1 MFNWLKRVYSLKQTT
16 LYSSALVVAITMII
30 ARLLGL
36 LKLRVLTS
44 FYPQEQLD
52 LFFAAF
58 RIPDFIFEI
67 FVAGSIAS
75 CFIPII
81 NDILEDSEKNRRE
94 AMVFSQSLSLIFLGC
109 WLAFLA
115 VMFFFAE
122 DLTRLLVPGFS
133 PVQVKQVTAMSTTI
147 LFYQVPFL
155 LLGNILGAL
164 LQASHQFLVP
174 GLAPVVYNLGII
186 LGIWVWHDSNGIY
199 GAVFGV
205 ILGAVLYFLLL
216 FIGIIVL
223 GFPVKVHWEFRS
235 ARIITFFKLFWPKFF
250 SSITT
255 QIDATVDL
263 ALSTLRGAGSYTSFF
278 LARNLQILPVS
289 LFGIAIA
296 QSALPFFS
304 RLYNQGKKKEL
315 VDLFIKLTLQ
325 ILFIMMPFVVFFT
338 ALRIPIV
345 RLFFGGEKFA
355 WEATVTTAKVLSVFA
370 LSMPLHTLYYV
381 ITRVYFAIQDT
392 RTPFIVGLIFV
403 LINTALSLLFI
414 NVYQLPIWYLALSF
428 TISITLNSTIL
439 LYLLIK
445 KLDEFRLSQLV
456 VKLLLMAFITITTLA
471 IVATSKRLLDGL
483 VFDTTRTINLFFL
496 TLSCVFIG
504 SVSYLYLAWVFVP
517 QQLRDTLSLVTRLA
531 FIKKTLMKYRKLWL
545 LDKIIVA
552 SEDQYEEKILK

>member
-1 MFNWLKRVYSLKQTT
+1 MFKWLKRVYSFKQTT
-16 LYSSALVVAITMII
+16 LYSSTIVVAITMIV

-36 LKLRVLTS
+36 LKLRFLTS
-44 FYPQEQLD
+44 YYPQEQLD

-81 NDILEDSEKNRRE
+81 NDILEDNEKNRRE
-94 AMVFSQSLSLIFLGC
+94 AMVFSQSLSLIFLAC
-109 WLAFLA
+109 WLVFLGL
-115 VMFFFAE
+115 MFFFAK
-122 DLTRLLVPGFS
+122 DITRLLVPGFS
-133 PVQVKQVTAMSTTI
+133 SAQVEKVTAMSTTI

-155 LLGNILGAL
+155 LLGNIMGAL

-174 GLAPVVYNLGII
+174 GLAPILYNFGII
-186 LGIWVWHDSNGIY
+186 LGILLWHNTNGIY

-205 ILGAVLYFLLL
+205 ILGAILYFLLL
-216 FIGIIVL
+216 FLGIVIL
-223 GFPVKVHWEFRS
+223 GFPLKVKWQFNS
-235 ARIITFFKLFWPKFF
+235 QRILTFFRLFWPKFF

-315 VDLFIKLTLQ
+315 TDLFIKLTLQ

-345 RLFFGGEKFA
+345 RLFFGGQKFA

-392 RTPFIVGLIFV
+392 RTPFIVGLVFV
-403 LINTALSLLFI
+403 LFNTILSLLFI

-445 KLDEFRLSQLV
+445 KLDEFRLSELIF
-456 VKLLLMAFITITTLA
+456 KLLLLFFITITTLA

-483 VFDTTRTINLFFL
+483 IFDTTRTINLFIL

-504 SVSYLYLAWVFVP
+504 SVSYLYLSWVFIP
-517 QQLRDTLSLVTRLA
+517 QQLRETFGLLTRLSI
-531 FIKKTLMKYRKLWL
+531 IKKTLMKYRKLWHL
-545 LDKIIVA
+545 EKVIV

>member
-1 MFNWLKRVYSLKQTT
+1 MV
-16 LYSSALVVAITMII
+16 ALTMVI

-81 NDILEDSEKNRRE
+81 NDILEDNEKNRRE
-94 AMVFSQSLSLIFLGC
+94 AIVFSQSLSFIFLGC
-109 WLAFLA
+109 WLIFLGL
-115 VMFFFAE
+115 MFFFAK
-122 DLTRLLVPGFS
+122 DLTKLLVPGFS
-133 PVQVKQVTAMSTTI
+133 AHQVEQVTAMSTTI
-147 LFYQVPFL
+147 LFFQVPFL

-174 GLAPVVYNLGII
+174 GMAPVLYNLGII
-186 LGIWVWHDSNGIY
+186 LGILIWHSKYGIY

-216 FIGIIVL
+216 FIGIVVL
-223 GFPVKVHWEFRS
+223 GFPLRIKFEFKS
-235 ARIITFFKLFWPKFF
+235 QRIITFFRLFWPKFF

-325 ILFIMMPFVVFFT
+325 ILFVMMPFVIFFT

-381 ITRVYFAIQDT
+381 ITRVYFAVQDT
-392 RTPFIVGLIFV
+392 RTPFVVGLIFV
-403 LINTALSLLFI
+403 IINTILSLLFI

-428 TISITLNSTIL
+428 TISITLNSTIM
-439 LYLLIK
+439 LYLLIR

-456 VKLLLMAFITITTLA
+456 YKLFLMGFITLTTLA

-483 VFDTTRTINLFFL
+483 IFDTTRTINLFLL
-496 TLSCVFIG
+496 TISCVSIG
-504 SVSYLYLAWVFVP
+504 LVSYLYLAWVFLP
-517 QQLRDTLSLVTRLA
+517 QQLRDTLSLITRLA
-531 FIKKTLMKYRKLWL
+531 IIKKTLQKYHKLWFL
-545 LDKIIVA
+545 GKMVVT

>member
-1 MFNWLKRVYSLKQTT
+1 MFKWLKRVYSFKQTT
-16 LYSSALVVAITMII
+16 LYSSTIVVAITMIV

-36 LKLRVLTS
+36 LKLRFLTS
-44 FYPQEQLD
+44 YYPQEQLD

-81 NDILEDSEKNRRE
+81 NDILEDNEKNRRE
-94 AMVFSQSLSLIFLGC
+94 AMVFSQSLSLIFLAC
-109 WLAFLA
+109 WLLFLGL
-115 VMFFFAE
+115 MLFFAQ
-122 DLTRLLVPGFS
+122 DITRLLVPGFS
-133 PVQVKQVTAMSTTI
+133 PSQVEKVTAMSTTI
-147 LFYQVPFL
+147 LFFQVPFL
-155 LLGNILGAL
+155 LLGNIMGAL

-174 GLAPVVYNLGII
+174 GLAPILYNLGII
-186 LGIWVWHDSNGIY
+186 LGILFWHNSNGIY

-205 ILGAVLYFLLL
+205 ILGAILYFLLL
-216 FIGIIVL
+216 FLGIVIL
-223 GFPVKVHWEFRS
+223 GFPLKVS
-235 ARIITFFKLFWPKFF
+235 YQLNSPRILTFFRLFWPKFF

-289 LFGIAIA
+289 FFGIAIA

-304 RLYNQGKKKEL
+304 RLHNQGKKKEL
-315 VDLFIKLTLQ
+315 TDLFIKLTLQ

-345 RLFFGGEKFA
+345 RLFFGGQKFA
-355 WEATVTTAKVLSVFA
+355 WEATVTTANVLSVFA

-392 RTPFIVGLIFV
+392 RTPFIVGLVFV
-403 LINTALSLLFI
+403 LVNTILSLLFI

-445 KLDEFRLSQLV
+445 RLDEFRLSELV
-456 VKLLLMAFITITTLA
+456 LKLLLLFFITITTLA

-483 VFDTTRTINLFFL
+483 IFDTTRTLNLFIL

-504 SVSYLYLAWVFVP
+504 SVSYLYLSWVFIP
-517 QQLRDTLSLVTRLA
+517 QQLRETFGLLTR
-531 FIKKTLMKYRKLWL
+531 FSIIKKTFMKYRKLWHL
-545 LDKIIVA
+545 EKVIV